1 VAGHR
6 LDGDAFVGRRVDEH
20 GGDEVGRAEF
30 GLADQRTH
38 AVAAEPARSV
48 GRVHTARLVGHA
60 QNPVVRRSETDLFLR
75 VGVGSVLSPLQIAQL
90 PESLRSLLAT
100 DYGLL
105 VLLGVFVLEG
115 AMLLYIVP
123 SELVVPGALALLG
136 GSVRNAVLIVAVAV
150 VGATIGQFL
159 LFTVA
164 KRLGRERLLQSRW
177 FRVSDHALA
186 RFEGWF
192 DRWGPVVVPVS
203 NTLLFTR
210 GMVTVPAGL
219 AGMDDR
225 RFLLLS
231 ALGTLSF
238 EAILAGLYLWFGTV
252 L

>member
-1 VAGHR
+1 
-6 LDGDAFVGRRVDEH
+6 
-20 GGDEVGRAEF
+20 
-30 GLADQRTH
+30 
-38 AVAAEPARSV
+38 
-48 GRVHTARLVGHA
+48 
-60 QNPVVRRSETDLFLR
+60 
-75 VGVGSVLSPLQIAQL
+75 VLSPLQVSQL
-90 PESLRSLLAT
+90 PTTLRDLLAA

-115 AMLLYIVP
+115 AMLLYVVP

-136 GSVRNAVLIVAVAV
+136 GTLTNAVLIVAVAV
-150 VGATIGQFL
+150 VGATIGQYA

-164 KRLGRERLLQSRW
+164 KRAGRERLLQSRW
-177 FRVSDHALA
+177 FRVSDDALE

-192 DRWGPVVVPVS
+192 DRWGPVIVPVS

-225 RFLLLS
+225 RFVLLS

-238 EAILAGLYLWFGTV
+238 ESILAGLYLWFGTV

>member
-1 VAGHR
+1 MV
-6 LDGDAFVGRRVDEH
+6 
-20 GGDEVGRAEF
+20 
-30 GLADQRTH
+30 QRDPT
-38 AVAAEPARSV
+38 ASV
-48 GRVHTARLVGHA
+48 S
-60 QNPVVRRSETDLFLR
+60 P
-75 VGVGSVLSPLQIAQL
+75 PLQVAQL
-90 PESLRSLLAT
+90 PDTLRDLLAA

-115 AMLLYIVP
+115 AMLLYVVP

-136 GSVRNAVLIVAVAV
+136 GSVETAVLVVAIAV
-150 VGATIGQFL
+150 VGATVGQYALFL
-159 LFTVA
+159 VT
-164 KRLGRERLLQSRW
+164 KRVGRERLLQSRW
-177 FRVSDHALA
+177 FRVSDDALD

-192 DRWGPVVVPVS
+192 DRWGPVIVPVS

-225 RFLLLS
+225 RFVPLS

-238 EAILAGLYLWFGTV
+238 ESILAALYLWFGTV

>member
-1 VAGHR
+1 V
-6 LDGDAFVGRRVDEH
+6 
-20 GGDEVGRAEF
+20 
-30 GLADQRTH
+30 
-38 AVAAEPARSV
+38 SV
-48 GRVHTARLVGHA
+48 PLQLARLPDG
-60 QNPVVRRSETDLFLR
+60 LR
-75 VGVGSVLSPLQIAQL
+75 
-90 PESLRSLLAT
+90 ELLAT

-115 AMLLYIVP
+115 AMLLYVVP

-136 GSVRNAVLIVAVAV
+136 GSVADAAAVVAVAV
-150 VGATIGQFL
+150 VGATIGQYA
-159 LFTVA
+159 LFSLS
-164 KRLGRERLLQSRW
+164 KRVGRERLLRSRW
-177 FRVSDHALA
+177 FRVSDDALA

-219 AGMDDR
+219 ADMDDR
-225 RFLLLS
+225 TFVVLS

-238 EAILAGLYLWFGTV
+238 QSILAGLYLWFGTV

>member
-1 VAGHR
+1 V
-6 LDGDAFVGRRVDEH
+6 F
-20 GGDEVGRAEF
+20 
-30 GLADQRTH
+30 
-38 AVAAEPARSV
+38 P
-48 GRVHTARLVGHA
+48 
-60 QNPVVRRSETDLFLR
+60 
-75 VGVGSVLSPLQIAQL
+75 PLQVSQL
-90 PESLRSLLAT
+90 PTTLRDLLGA

-105 VLLGVFVLEG
+105 VLFGVFVLEG
-115 AMLLYIVP
+115 AMLLYVVP

-136 GSVRNAVLIVAVAV
+136 GTLPNAVLIVGVAV
-150 VGATIGQFL
+150 VGATVGQYA

-164 KRLGRERLLQSRW
+164 KRAGRERLLQSRW
-177 FRVSDHALA
+177 FRVSDDALD

-225 RFLLLS
+225 RFVVLS

-238 EAILAGLYLWFGTV
+238 ESILAGLYLWFGTV